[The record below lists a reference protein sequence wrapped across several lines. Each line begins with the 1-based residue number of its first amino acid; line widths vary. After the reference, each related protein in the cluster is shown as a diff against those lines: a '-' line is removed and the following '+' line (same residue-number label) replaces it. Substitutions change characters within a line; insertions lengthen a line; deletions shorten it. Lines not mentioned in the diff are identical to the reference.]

1 MFEYFQLG
9 GPIMYVLLICS
20 IVAVGVFIERLIY
33 LTKTKREINS
43 LSDELQQMD
52 YTNIQLIE
60 EKLREN
66 PDNMLSRILQVIVDR
81 INQPTESVKESVVR
95 KANSE
100 IPNLEKNIT
109 ALGVIYNIAPMLG
122 LLGTVLGL
130 TITLQDLVS
139 DPERLLTGI
148 YVSLITTIA
157 GLIIAIPTHI
167 AHSYL
172 TSKVNKLVL
181 NLENKT
187 SYFVEELK
195 R

>member
-33 LTKTKREINS
+33 LTKTKRQINS

-66 PDNMLSRILQVIVDR
+66 PDNMLSRILQVIADR

-100 IPNLEKNIT
+100 IPKLEKNIT

-195 R
+195 K